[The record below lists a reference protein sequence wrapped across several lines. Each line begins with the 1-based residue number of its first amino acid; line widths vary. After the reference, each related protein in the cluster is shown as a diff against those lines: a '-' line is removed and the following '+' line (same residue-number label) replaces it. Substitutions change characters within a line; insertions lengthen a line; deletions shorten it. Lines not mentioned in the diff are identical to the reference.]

1 MSWRTRVLS
10 SSDFLVD
17 NSSTK
22 SWKVFRL
29 DVKSSLL
36 NCALQEG
43 IYVEQLEGFVEQGE
57 EDKVYLLKEAFYGQ
71 KQALEPGTA

>member
-1 MSWRTRVLS
+1 M
-10 SSDFLVD
+10 
-17 NSSTK
+17 
-22 SWKVFRL
+22 FRL

-57 EDKVYLLKEAFYGQ
+57 EDKVYLLKEAFYDQ